1 MFLPLTLLF
10 LLSRQHNL
18 TRYKGHTRYQF
29 GAYNLEL

>member
-10 LLSRQHNL
+10 LSKQHNL